1 MKMSRS
7 IKDYREAMDSIKISD
22 SFYKRTETLLTEI
35 PEIKLERRSRIT
47 AKNITAVL
55 TAAAACLAAVFGVKF
70 AMDRHRESS
79 SITTEIT
86 SEVTVTTEITVTAS
100 ASPVVD
106 NIGEDGEDSAG
117 VEHDSDDLL
126 LGEERDAGAEEAG
139 AAAAPTAETAQT
151 TQTAQ
156 TVRTTASK
164 TVTTTTAASD
174 KTTAASEKQTE
185 AVSVQPA
192 GGAEAAEE
200 NAAETTV
207 PLLSDVAY
215 EYVTVEITPYFTMGN
230 IKSGENPV
238 KKKGTDCADIIGFI
252 ADIAANST
260 QIDNYSF
267 VSVFSLRIS
276 DENMGLDFYDIY
288 VTDLSAV
295 VITRHDASG
304 QVRAT
309 YGVNASDYDAL
320 RHMLFLQFGA
330 EEDYELFCS
339 LISGK

>member
-79 SITTEIT
+79 AITTEIT

-106 NIGEDGEDSAG
+106 NIGEDNAG
-117 VEHDSDDLL
+117 VENDSDDLI
-126 LGEERDAGAEEAG
+126 LGEERDAGLEEAG
-139 AAAAPTAETAQT
+139 AVAAPTAETSQT
-151 TQTAQ
+151 AQTAQ
-156 TVRTTASK
+156 TVQTTASK
-164 TVTTTTAASD
+164 AVTTTTAASE

-185 AVSVQPA
+185 AVSAQPA
-192 GGAEAAEE
+192 GGAEAAAE
-200 NAAETTV
+200 NSAETTV

-267 VSVFSLRIS
+267 VSVFSLRIA
-276 DENMGLDFYDIY
+276 DENMGIDFYDIY